1 MEPDMTDVKVERKV
15 VMTREEVA
23 QWLADVG
30 KALSGEGTVSLRLAD
45 TTVDLKVPDQ
55 VRFEAEL
62 EVDGDEVELE
72 LELKWST
79 ARTGAKTVHAK
90 DATGA

>member
-1 MEPDMTDVKVERKV
+1 MSDVKVERKV
-15 VMTREEVA
+15 VMTRADLA
-23 QWLADVG
+23 QWIADVG
-30 KALSGEGTVSLRLAD
+30 KALSGDGTVSIRLAD
-45 TTVDLKVPDQ
+45 TTVDLKVPDH

-79 ARTGAKTVHAK
+79 GRTGTKTVHAK
-90 DATGA
+90 DAAGA